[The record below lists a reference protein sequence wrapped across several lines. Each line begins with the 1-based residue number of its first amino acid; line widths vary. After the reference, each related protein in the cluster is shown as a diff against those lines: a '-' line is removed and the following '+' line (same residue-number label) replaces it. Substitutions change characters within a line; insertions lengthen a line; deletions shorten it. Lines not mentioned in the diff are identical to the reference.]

1 MSRVMGVGVGVDG
14 GKECFCF
21 GDGCVCG
28 GTNMRKC
35 ELVDVV
41 EGFVRVAFRCVR
53 NRLLYS
59 IRFLDPRLVITS
71 Y

>member
-1 MSRVMGVGVGVDG
+1 MGVGVDG
-14 GKECFCF
+14 GKDCFCF

-28 GTNMRKC
+28 GTNMCKC

-59 IRFLDPRLVITS
+59 IRLFDLQFLITA
-71 Y
+71 YFR